1 MEKSVR
7 DRLVI
12 YLKYKGIGQ
21 NLFESQAGISRG
33 YISHLK
39 YSPGAEQLMKILNAA
54 PDLNRVWLLTGE
66 GSMLRTEDD
75 KSNASEFVPD
85 RAVKVAVVSS
95 YAQAGYLSGYAD
107 TDGTFFC

>member
-1 MEKSVR
+1 MIATMEKSVR

-21 NLFESQAGISRG
+21 NSFESQAGISRG

-66 GSMLRTEDD
+66 GSMLRTED
-75 KSNASEFVPD
+75 
-85 RAVKVAVVSS
+85 
-95 YAQAGYLSGYAD
+95 L
-107 TDGTFFC
+107 